1 MERLNKY
8 CEECLSPR
16 IINHTEI
23 NELSIAHLDCDAFYA
38 SVEKRDNPELLNKPL
53 IIGGGRRG
61 VVSTACYIA
70 RTKGIHSAMPIYKA
84 KKLCPEAV
92 ILKPNMNK
100 YKSVCHKIRSLM
112 LDLTPL
118 IEPISL
124 DEAFL
129 DLSGTYR
136 LHKKIPAILLADL
149 VNKIEKEIQ
158 ITVSVGLSY
167 NKFLAKVCSD
177 LDKPK
182 GFSIIGK
189 EESKKF
195 LSGKPVNLLWGVGKR
210 FQSKLNSDGIVNIG
224 QIQNMEIKELVK
236 RYGVNGLHIHNL
248 SNGKDLRKVKA
259 NRPVKSISHETT
271 FIKNIKSKEKL
282 VNILANLSKKVAFRA
297 KKIGLGGKTINL
309 KLKTKNFK
317 TLSRSKTI
325 NNPTQVERKIFK
337 IAKELLYKTKDDDEY
352 RLIGVGIS
360 ELVDENFCDLDNLI
374 DKTENND
381 KRIDQVINSLRK
393 KFGNE
398 IINHG
403 KNNE

>member
-1 MERLNKY
+1 MESLTKY

-84 KKLCPEAV
+84 KKLCPEAI

-112 LDLTPL
+112 LDFTPL

-149 VNKIEKEIQ
+149 VNKI
-158 ITVSVGLSY
+158 
-167 NKFLAKVCSD
+167 
-177 LDKPK
+177 
-182 GFSIIGK
+182 
-189 EESKKF
+189 
-195 LSGKPVNLLWGVGKR
+195 
-210 FQSKLNSDGIVNIG
+210 
-224 QIQNMEIKELVK
+224 
-236 RYGVNGLHIHNL
+236 
-248 SNGKDLRKVKA
+248 
-259 NRPVKSISHETT
+259 
-271 FIKNIKSKEKL
+271 
-282 VNILANLSKKVAFRA
+282 
-297 KKIGLGGKTINL
+297 
-309 KLKTKNFK
+309 
-317 TLSRSKTI
+317 
-325 NNPTQVERKIFK
+325 
-337 IAKELLYKTKDDDEY
+337 
-352 RLIGVGIS
+352 
-360 ELVDENFCDLDNLI
+360 
-374 DKTENND
+374 
-381 KRIDQVINSLRK
+381 
-393 KFGNE
+393 
-398 IINHG
+398 
-403 KNNE
+403 

>member
-1 MERLNKY
+1 MESLTKY

-84 KKLCPEAV
+84 KKLCPEAI

-112 LDLTPL
+112 LDFTPL

-182 GFSIIGK
+182 GFSVIGK

-195 LSGKPVNLLWGVGKR
+195 LSDKPVNLLWGVGK
-210 FQSKLNSDGIVNIG
+210 
-224 QIQNMEIKELVK
+224 
-236 RYGVNGLHIHNL
+236 
-248 SNGKDLRKVKA
+248 
-259 NRPVKSISHETT
+259 
-271 FIKNIKSKEKL
+271 
-282 VNILANLSKKVAFRA
+282 
-297 KKIGLGGKTINL
+297 
-309 KLKTKNFK
+309 NF
-317 TLSRSKTI
+317 
-325 NNPTQVERKIFK
+325 NP
-337 IAKELLYKTKDDDEY
+337 
-352 RLIGVGIS
+352 
-360 ELVDENFCDLDNLI
+360 NLI
-374 DKTENND
+374 MM
-381 KRIDQVINSLRK
+381 V
-393 KFGNE
+393 
-398 IINHG
+398 
-403 KNNE
+403 